1 MLAAM
6 SGTTSSVPMQPSEGD
21 QQLLDLDSL
30 SQRLRALEVLLAPSP
45 QQQAS
50 GGATGNESPTE
61 DNSED
66 IVSTST
72 LSPQS
77 PSNGRRDHHHHP
89 HHSHHH
95 KSLVSSKDPQ
105 HTPGSLSR
113 RVQKIETSF
122 WAAAKERKPSFEEF
136 LQKYESSKLMNSSY
150 SSHSDRDLLT
160 LQAKAE
166 LILAAQEELQQ
177 LAEESKDIQSL
188 QRCAEIGG
196 LKNVESQYPVLSKL
210 ETVHIEHSQEAN
222 KVSDKM
228 NKLTDDY
235 NSLINT
241 LSEVFLSWDAL
252 LSAAE
257 LKVTEVERSR
267 N

>member
-1 MLAAM
+1 MTTRGFGSEVIFHPSNQLTTGHHQQMLTAI

-30 SQRLRALEVLLAPSP
+30 SQRLRALEVLLAPPP
-45 QQQAS
+45 QQLAS
-50 GGATGNESPTE
+50 GGATGNESPSE

-77 PSNGRRDHHHHP
+77 PSNGRREHHYHSH

-136 LQKYESSKLMNSSY
+136 LQKC
-150 SSHSDRDLLT
+150 
-160 LQAKAE
+160 KACF
-166 LILAAQEELQQ
+166 
-177 LAEESKDIQSL
+177 S
-188 QRCAEIGG
+188 G
-196 LKNVESQYPVLSKL
+196 
-210 ETVHIEHSQEAN
+210 
-222 KVSDKM
+222 
-228 NKLTDDY
+228 
-235 NSLINT
+235 
-241 LSEVFLSWDAL
+241 WDTYL
-252 LSAAE
+252 D
-257 LKVTEVERSR
+257 

>member
-1 MLAAM
+1 MLAAI
-6 SGTTSSVPMQPSEGD
+6 SRTTSSAPMQPSEGD

-30 SQRLRALEVLLAPSP
+30 SQRLRALEVLLAPP
-45 QQQAS
+45 PPQQAS

-136 LQKYESSKLMNSSY
+136 LQKCN
-150 SSHSDRDLLT
+150 
-160 LQAKAE
+160 A
-166 LILAAQEELQQ
+166 
-177 LAEESKDIQSL
+177 
-188 QRCAEIGG
+188 CACFQDGR
-196 LKNVESQYPVLSKL
+196 
-210 ETVHIEHSQEAN
+210 HISIFE
-222 KVSDKM
+222 
-228 NKLTDDY
+228 
-235 NSLINT
+235 
-241 LSEVFLSWDAL
+241 
-252 LSAAE
+252 
-257 LKVTEVERSR
+257 
-267 N
+267 